1 VKIRRALISV
11 SDKTGVAAF
20 ARALEGQGV
29 DIISTGGTAV
39 LLKKEKIPVR
49 EISSFTAF
57 PEVLDGRVKTLH
69 PRVHGGLLY
78 KRGNAKHEAEARE
91 CGFDPIDLVAVNLY
105 PFEAT
110 VAKRGATLAEAIENI
125 DIGGPAMI
133 RSAAKNYESVTVIV
147 DPADYDAVLENM
159 GKHDG
164 ETTLKLRERLAIKA
178 FNRTEPRSTIA

>member
-1 VKIRRALISV
+1 MKIRRALISV

-20 ARALEGQGV
+20 AYALERQGV

-78 KRGNAKHEAEARE
+78 KRGDQVDHRISREGRIDPEAHES
-91 CGFDPIDLVAVNLY
+91 LQ
-105 PFEAT
+105 
-110 VAKRGATLAEAIENI
+110 
-125 DIGGPAMI
+125 IG
-133 RSAAKNYESVTVIV
+133 RSDAWTPVTI
-147 DPADYDAVLENM
+147 
-159 GKHDG
+159 
-164 ETTLKLRERLAIKA
+164 I
-178 FNRTEPRSTIA
+178 